1 MKIEKTKP
9 FNNLQIVRSNKRY
22 IVVKVRRPGSPDPVQ
37 LHHNDQTKTP
47 QSAEVFR
54 LPISSIQILGHAY
67 DSRHIDNLAQS
78 MRVVSQQT
86 PISVCQS
93 DGSEGVL
100 PGLFVL
106 IDGHHQ
112 LEAAKANGRSE
123 IDCILVQGNLSDL
136 RRRHIEERLFQARLN
151 KLIRSESIALWGSLT
166 DRISGQHVQKSGPGR
181 PSGGLAQAARVLT
194 VLGKTN
200 EARRKTVERAIQIDQ
215 ISDEAKTAAI
225 NAGFTDNQRALLA
238 IANEPTPE
246 AQLLKVE
253 ELSAVK
259 RARPKRDNSTPVGG
273 IGGEAP
279 VAASPSSAP
288 VDSPNTRTKP
298 DGDDL
303 GSAPVEGIGGEAPVA
318 GSPASAPADP
328 PNTRTKPDGDGLDI
342 PECLNRRDPA
352 ERVFAG
358 LKAEWQNAA
367 AFRHACAAAPVVV
380 RDKFHAEVMR
390 DYRE

>member
-37 LHHNDQTKTP
+37 LHRNDQTKTP

-78 MRVVSQQT
+78 MRVVGQQT
-86 PISVCQS
+86 PISVCHS

-136 RRRHIEERLFQARLN
+136 RRRHIQDRLFQARLN
-151 KLIRSESIALWGSLT
+151 KLIRSESIALWVRLT

-200 EARRKTVERAIQIDQ
+200 EACRKAVARAIQIDQ

-225 NAGFTDNQRALLA
+225 NDGFADNQRALLA

-246 AQLLKVE
+246 AQLLKVA
-253 ELSAVK
+253 ELSA
-259 RARPKRDNSTPVGG
+259 ATHAPYASSNSHRNPYG
-273 IGGEAP
+273 
-279 VAASPSSAP
+279 
-288 VDSPNTRTKP
+288 N
-298 DGDDL
+298 
-303 GSAPVEGIGGEAPVA
+303 
-318 GSPASAPADP
+318 
-328 PNTRTKPDGDGLDI
+328 
-342 PECLNRRDPA
+342 
-352 ERVFAG
+352 
-358 LKAEWQNAA
+358 
-367 AFRHACAAAPVVV
+367 
-380 RDKFHAEVMR
+380 
-390 DYRE
+390 

>member
-1 MKIEKTKP
+1 MKTEKTKP

-22 IVVKVRRPGSPDPVQ
+22 TVVKVRRPGSPDPVQ
-37 LHHNDQTKTP
+37 LHRNDQTKTP

-78 MRVVSQQT
+78 MRVVGQQT
-86 PISVCQS
+86 PISVCHS

-136 RRRHIEERLFQARLN
+136 RRRHIQNRLFQARLN
-151 KLIRSESIALWGSLT
+151 KLIRSESIALWVRLT

-181 PSGGLAQAARVLT
+181 PSGGLAQAARVLA

-200 EARRKTVERAIQIDQ
+200 EARRKAVERAIQIDQ

-225 NAGFTDNQRALLA
+225 NAGFTDNQRALLG

-246 AQLLKVE
+246 AQLMKVA
-253 ELSAVK
+253 ELSAAK
-259 RARPKRDNSTPVGG
+259 RARPKQDSSAPVSG

-279 VAASPSSAP
+279 GSPASTP
-288 VDSPNTRTKP
+288 VDSLNTRTEP
-298 DGDDL
+298 HGDDL
-303 GSAPVEGIGGEAPVA
+303 GSAPVGGIDGEAHVP
-318 GSPASAPADP
+318 GSPASVPAVS
-328 PNTRTKPDGDGLDI
+328 PNIGMKPDGDGLDI

-352 ERVFAG
+352 ERTFAG

-367 AFRHACAAAPVVV
+367 AFRHACAAAPVAV
-380 RDKFHAEVMR
+380 RDKFHAEVVR